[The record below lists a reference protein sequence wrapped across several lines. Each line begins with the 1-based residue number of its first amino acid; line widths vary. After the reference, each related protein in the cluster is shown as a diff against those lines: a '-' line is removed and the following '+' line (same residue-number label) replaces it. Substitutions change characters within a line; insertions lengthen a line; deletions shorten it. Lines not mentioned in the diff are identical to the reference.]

1 MTATD
6 DPAMLDAQRRHKHAK
21 RIAYVYR
28 ADARPTPTQQ
38 WDDKVRA
45 VLFDGLDTEQFAE
58 WYYMPPAETI

>member
-45 VLFDGLDTEQFAE
+45 VLQLVDVLERAAGRKGLGL
-58 WYYMPPAETI
+58 